1 MEKHTVNGFCQEI
14 RERSAWGI
22 VSFMFN
28 HKYADENGDFD
39 TMNETLR
46 RCGEYLVKMGEPDAG
61 HNGWGDDNGL
71 MVYYTAEGEKTFNL
85 EEFVQLMFDAKVL
98 DYFARSYIGTN
109 EAYSVGF
116 Y

>member
-14 RERSAWGI
+14 RERSAWDM
-22 VSFMFN
+22 VDFMFS
-28 HKYADENGDFD
+28 HKYASEGDFD

-46 RCGEYLVKMGEPDAG
+46 RCGEHLEDLEGKGGDGWDHE
-61 HNGWGDDNGL
+61 NGSL
-71 MVYYTAEGEKTFNL
+71 IFYTAKGKREFAKN
-85 EEFVQLMFDAKVL
+85 EFVQLMFDAKVL